1 MRRAERLFEIV
12 QILRRTRGP
21 ISAARIAEEVETS
34 VRTVYRDIAALM
46 AQRVPITGEAG
57 IGYLLDRGFDMPPLM
72 LTADE
77 LEAAV
82 LGALWVSTR
91 GEPQLA
97 KSAQDLIGKIEAS
110 VPERLRPYVL
120 EPSTSVAPAP
130 GAGAADCS
138 SELRR
143 AIRSGHK
150 VALTYRDSK
159 GQGSERI
166 VWPVV
171 LGYRDAGRILAAWCE
186 SRKAFRYFR
195 TDRIESAAVLPQRF
209 PERPAR
215 LRTRWRAA
223 MDVERETYGQSAPP
237 AAGRLGES
245 RN

>member
-57 IGYLLDRGFDMPPLM
+57 IGYVLERGFDMPPLM
-72 LTADE
+72 LSPDE

-91 GEPQLA
+91 GERQLA
-97 KSAQDLIGKIEAS
+97 KAAQDLIAKIEAS
-110 VPERLRPYVL
+110 IPERLRPYVL
-120 EPSTSVAPAP
+120 EPSTSIAPAP
-130 GAGAADCS
+130 AAGAVDCS
-138 SELRR
+138 GELRR

-150 VALTYRDSK
+150 VALAYRD
-159 GQGSERI
+159 GNGRESERI

-186 SRKAFRYFR
+186 SRQAFRYFR
-195 TDRIESAAVLPQRF
+195 TERIGSAAILPQRF
-209 PERPAR
+209 PERPAL
-215 LRTRWRAA
+215 LRARWRSA
-223 MDVERETYGQSAPP
+223 MDAERASYTRG
-237 AAGRLGES
+237 AATAARHAEAQD
-245 RN
+245 